1 MKKLVGIAIAVILLW
16 IFGKAWVGF
25 YSDWLW
31 YESLGYEEAFWTM
44 YSTEYIIGLIY
55 FLVFGLVVGLNVW
68 GASRTRDV
76 YATGTAS
83 PFQVQLAMIGKGVKF
98 VFFALLLFIGYVMAS
113 APAVQWMRFLQ
124 FVHREPFGHT
134 DPVFQKDI
142 GFYVYELPFWQS
154 TLSWLFAVVVISAV
168 ATLAVHVFRRS
179 ILLRPQGI
187 DVSPATKRHLILH
200 ALFIF
205 VLYAIDYR
213 LKRYGLLFSEG
224 GVAYGATYTDLHATL
239 IGYNVLHVTAILG
252 AFLALFGWL
261 RRTWRWP
268 LIGAGIQLGLAI
280 ILLMIYPAI
289 VQQFIVK
296 PNQLEKEKPYI
307 TENIRQ
313 TRLAYQL
320 NQIEEKDFAYEENL
334 TGSALANNQLTI
346 KNVTLWDHRPV
357 RDSYTQLQGIRT
369 YYTFADID
377 IDRYLINGEYRQ
389 VMLAGRELDV
399 SRLGGGE
406 QWINNTFIYTHGYGI
421 VVSPVNIVTPE
432 GQPEF
437 FIKNIPPEA
446 STDLQVSRPEIYFGE
461 MQSGDEYAIVKTTK
475 EEFDYPLGEAN
486 RHTFYQE
493 DAGVGIGSF
502 GRKLLFAIRFNRFN
516 LLLNDYIKEDSKI
529 LYHRNIAERAS
540 RIAPYIKFDS
550 DPYLVIHEGRLFWVI
565 DGFTRTDRYPY
576 STVLR
581 ENNPYGFGYADSYNY
596 IRNSVKVVID
606 AYNGSTTFY
615 SFRPEDDPLIRVY
628 SKIFDGVFKPIDEM
642 PQGLRSH
649 LRYPQD
655 LFDIQTNLFG
665 TYHIED
671 PNVFFNKE
679 DIWQVAEEV
688 YSKNRQIMESYYAI
702 MRLPGET
709 REEFI
714 LLIPY
719 TPREKPNMIAWFCA
733 RSDGDNYGRLL
744 VYKFPKTRLVY
755 GPMQVES
762 RIDQTPGISEKL
774 TLWNQQGSNV
784 TRGNMIVIPIDNSL
798 LYVEPL
804 YLQAEQSRLPELK
817 KVIVAYANSIHMEDN
832 LELGLARIFGRAAA
846 VSASSTVSEVK
857 RSTLPD
863 DKATLDMRPLRNLAR
878 SAIDHYNQA
887 QDAVRR
893 GDWAKY
899 GEMMERVKQ
908 DLDRLLESSGEQ

>member
-1 MKKLVGIAIAVILLW
+1 
-16 IFGKAWVGF
+16 
-25 YSDWLW
+25 
-31 YESLGYEEAFWTM
+31 
-44 YSTEYIIGLIY
+44 
-55 FLVFGLVVGLNVW
+55 
-68 GASRTRDV
+68 
-76 YATGTAS
+76 
-83 PFQVQLAMIGKGVKF
+83 
-98 VFFALLLFIGYVMAS
+98 
-113 APAVQWMRFLQ
+113 
-124 FVHREPFGHT
+124 
-134 DPVFQKDI
+134 
-142 GFYVYELPFWQS
+142 
-154 TLSWLFAVVVISAV
+154 
-168 ATLAVHVFRRS
+168 
-179 ILLRPQGI
+179 
-187 DVSPATKRHLILH
+187 
-200 ALFIF
+200 
-205 VLYAIDYR
+205 
-213 LKRYGLLFSEG
+213 
-224 GVAYGATYTDLHATL
+224 
-239 IGYNVLHVTAILG
+239 
-252 AFLALFGWL
+252 
-261 RRTWRWP
+261 

-334 TGSALANNQLTI
+334 TGTSLANNQLTI

-461 MQSGDEYAIVKTTK
+461 MPSGDEYAIVKTTK

-550 DPYLVIHEGRLFWVI
+550 DPYLVIHERRLFWVI

-832 LELGLARIFGRAAA
+832 LELGLARIFGRSAA

-857 RSTLPD
+857 RSALPD
-863 DKATLDMRPLRNLAR
+863 DKAALDMRPLRDLAR

-908 DLDRLLESSGEQ
+908 DLDRLLESSGGQ